1 MDIAAP
7 SLIKRM
13 RWSPSGHVTTIA
25 DGQTKNF
32 FYRALLTGRS
42 IFHSQRGKSYHERRV
57 GQTQRVQDE
66 IEIVSD
72 MTMA

>member
-1 MDIAAP
+1 MDIAAS
-7 SLIKRM
+7 SLVKRM
-13 RWSPSGHVTTIA
+13 RWSPSGHVTIIA

-32 FYRALLTGRS
+32 FYRALLTGAFDIPFTARAILS
-42 IFHSQRGKSYHERRV
+42 REAV
-57 GQTQRVQDE
+57 GQTRRVQDE